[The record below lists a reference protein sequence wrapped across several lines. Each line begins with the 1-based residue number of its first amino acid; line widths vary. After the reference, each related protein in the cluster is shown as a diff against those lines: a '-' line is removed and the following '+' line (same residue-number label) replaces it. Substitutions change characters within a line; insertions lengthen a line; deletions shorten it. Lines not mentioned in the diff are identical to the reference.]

1 MDSRERVLT
10 AFDHQEPD
18 RVPLT
23 LGGTSSNITDK
34 AYFKLKEYLGLKGEV
49 KPYRYGHTGNIYD
62 DRILD
67 ALGTDYRYLLLH
79 HPDDSHLTY
88 LSSSSFID
96 EWGVR
101 NEVVGGYGSR
111 VGHPL
116 AEATLAD
123 LDDYPWPDPRRP
135 GTQILNE
142 GLKERAK
149 YLYNETG
156 YAIVARAAMSTA
168 FLENGAWLC
177 GYENFLMKLMLDKPF
192 ACTLIDKILD
202 IQLAMYDTLLE
213 GVGDYV
219 HIVET
224 AEDYGTQTSLL
235 ISPET
240 YREMIMPARKKLNAF
255 IRSKAP
261 HAKIYHH
268 TCGAVSKLI
277 PDLIDS
283 GIDIL
288 NPVQPLATGMESAEL
303 KAKWGQTLCFD
314 GGIDT
319 QHAMP
324 GTVKDVEVEVA
335 RRILAFG
342 PGGGYS
348 LGCSNHIQDDVPP
361 ENVVALFEIA
371 RELGRYP
378 LNTPRLQR
386 IVENAPD
393 QNGKI

>member
-10 AFDHQEPD
+10 ALDHKEPD

-23 LGGTSSNITDK
+23 LGGTSSNITDN
-34 AYFKLKEYLGLKGEV
+34 AYFKLKDYLGIKGDV

-62 DRILD
+62 DRILA

-88 LSSSSFID
+88 LPDGGFID

-101 NEVVGGYGSR
+101 NEVVGGYASR

-116 AEATLAD
+116 AEATIAD
-123 LDDYPWPDPRRP
+123 LDDYPWPDPRKP
-135 GTQILNE
+135 GAQKLNQ

-156 YAIVARAAMSTA
+156 SAIVARAAMSTA
-168 FLENGAWLC
+168 FLENGSWLC

-192 ACTLIDKILD
+192 AHKLIGKILEV
-202 IQLAMYDTLLE
+202 QLGMYETLLE

-224 AEDYGTQTSLL
+224 AEDYGAQSSLL

-240 YREMIMPARKKLNAF
+240 YREMIMPARQKVNAF
-255 IRSKAP
+255 IKSVAP
-261 HAKIYHH
+261 QAKIFHH

-288 NPVQPLATGMESAEL
+288 NPVQPLAAGMESAEL
-303 KAKWGQTLCFD
+303 KAKWGQILCFD

-319 QHAMP
+319 QYALP
-324 GTVKDVEVEVA
+324 GTIKDVEVEVA
-335 RRILAFG
+335 RRILAFA

-348 LGCSNHIQDDVPP
+348 LGCSNHIQEDVPP

-371 RELGRYP
+371 RDLGSYP
-378 LNTPRLQR
+378 LDVRRLQR
-386 IVENAPD
+386 IIENAPD
-393 QNGKI
+393 GN